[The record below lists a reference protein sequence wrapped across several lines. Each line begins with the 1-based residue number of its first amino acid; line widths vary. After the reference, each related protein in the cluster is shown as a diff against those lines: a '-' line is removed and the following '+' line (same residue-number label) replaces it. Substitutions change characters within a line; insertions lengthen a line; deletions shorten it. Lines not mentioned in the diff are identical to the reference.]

1 MAVLGVV
8 LFPSSAAAPFGMPGV
23 PGMTGPP
30 GQGPPGG
37 GGGGGGGDKPGGH
50 CQQLMLVVPPW
61 FDGKPPKVKK
71 IKKQNPAGGQ
81 EQGYDPYGGAP
92 AA

>member
-1 MAVLGVV
+1 
-8 LFPSSAAAPFGMPGV
+8 
-23 PGMTGPP
+23 
-30 GQGPPGG
+30 
-37 GGGGGGGDKPGGH
+37 
-50 CQQLMLVVPPW
+50 MLVVPPW